1 MRVPYKDS
9 KTYEVSWLDVFATIR
24 GMSIIEEEIKL
35 EKRPDLG
42 PDSFIIFLPIELEKD
57 ALFLQVLRK
66 VWDDETISKLTSD
79 FLAEVKIP
87 LVELERDGE
96 TVLELI
102 ESDLQNLEVTYLDD
116 GKVAHEKI
124 HAKQA
129 LSVVK
134 EYIIRN
140 LSVKV
145 FRT

>member
-9 KTYEVSWLDVFATIR
+9 KTYEVSWLDIFATIR
-24 GMSIIEEEIKL
+24 GMSVIEEEIKL

-42 PDSFIIFLPIELEKD
+42 PDSFVILLPIELEKD

-66 VWDDETISKLTSD
+66 AWDDETISKLTSD

-102 ESDLQNLEVTYLDD
+102 ESDLQNLEVTYLDN
-116 GKVAHEKI
+116 GQVAHERI
-124 HAKQA
+124 QAKQA
-129 LSVVK
+129 MSLVR